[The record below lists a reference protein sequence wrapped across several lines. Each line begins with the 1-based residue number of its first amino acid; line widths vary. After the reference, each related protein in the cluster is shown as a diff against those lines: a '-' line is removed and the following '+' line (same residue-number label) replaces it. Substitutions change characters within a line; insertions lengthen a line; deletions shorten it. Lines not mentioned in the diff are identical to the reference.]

1 MVTTR
6 VDLLWKSAV
15 LPQRTNCPPPR
26 WNWKLLCC
34 PNKEERSIIEKEM
47 RFNFERV
54 FYIVDSIWDC
64 IEHDQHARPA
74 LVLRCMKGSEI
85 IGEIQA
91 ATNGDV
97 FCWAWI
103 SGHNNRTDGL
113 TCGRTPD
120 ELNKESHWWNGP
132 SVLYQPVQNY
142 RGLKC
147 GLQKE
152 EPLPGGKM
160 ICSTATVTTHPAFIH
175 YERFID
181 INRIIWV
188 NSGKIEKHC

>member
-1 MVTTR
+1 
-6 VDLLWKSAV
+6 
-15 LPQRTNCPPPR
+15 
-26 WNWKLLCC
+26 
-34 PNKEERSIIEKEM
+34 
-47 RFNFERV
+47 
-54 FYIVDSIWDC
+54 
-64 IEHDQHARPA
+64 
-74 LVLRCMKGSEI
+74 MKGSEI

-113 TCGRTPD
+113 TRGRTPD

-132 SVLYQPVQNY
+132 LFCTNPYKTTGASSVGYV
-142 RGLKC
+142 
-147 GLQKE
+147 QKE

-181 INRIIWV
+181 FNQII
-188 NSGKIEKHC
+188 